1 MGTQTNSL
9 NVFND
14 EYIKKVLD
22 SLNPKEKTI
31 FWESLSEEQKKMIF
45 PNEEALKNIEENL
58 PYEVIDL
65 AFKDPSLPHLTEE
78 ILKKIR
84 FNELISISRQFKAV
98 IETEDLGEEY
108 GITLKIE
115 FASGKDINVLF
126 PLTEK
131 LSKEF
136 CLVVKTDK
144 YTCEGE
150 IRYSTDDKKFSIH
163 NLKIYTY
170 EDIIS
175 VYKKEISHFGSSLKD
190 KIDNFL
196 IKLGYDPE
204 NMTLLEK
211 NIIFLRLVAL
221 VQKKYV
227 LIDISKPELGKS
239 FTFKSLDINLYSVC
253 ITRSTAFYNSANK
266 QLGDFFKES
275 MIYVADEIS
284 EITDTE
290 FFSNLLVYK
299 NGEGKIGDFQ
309 SSGTNRKSSNSVALL
324 GNPKVANIDYSNI
337 YSKRIDLFN
346 KTKIN
351 EISYSFL
358 SKMDSL
364 LPSYGCRTLNK
375 LRKDNKYDLDP
386 EFKEIFITV
395 LTKLRE
401 KDIDVAELFE
411 KNNISLDIR
420 TGRDRSSILN
430 TVEGLIKILYPEVI
444 DDKSQNIPKEVLEYF
459 LSIAVLVRQTLNNQR
474 AIKEEKEY
482 IPIMDLYSSY
492 RNAYF
497 NYHAFS
503 TFYTPHRVYIKHSN
517 GNIEKL
523 ALDFIGIELNKK
535 EADILKEKNLVY
547 ELNEISLKHS
557 QEYSRLYLS
566 NLQNSFN
573 QQSIGKMQ
581 NSSVTAISS
590 SQDSFWM
597 KPMYGLEADLWG
609 QPVNGLQANPWGQPV
624 NGLQANPWPQNSFI
638 LKYNAQNT
646 GYNNMNCNS
655 QVFGSGIME
664 RHKEYNQL
672 VGINEKIDENTW
684 SIIQQYSFHDLI

>member
-65 AFKDPSLPHLTEE
+65 AFKKPNFPHLNED

-84 FNELISISRQFKAV
+84 FNELASSSHQFKAV
-98 IETEDLGEEY
+98 IETEDLGEEC
-108 GITLKIE
+108 GIIFNVELD
-115 FASGKDINVLF
+115 SGKEIKFLF
-126 PLTEK
+126 PLTER

-136 CLVVKTDK
+136 CLAVKTDK

-150 IRYSTDDKKFSIH
+150 IRYSTDDKEFSIH

-170 EDIIS
+170 KDIIS
-175 VYKKEISHFGSSLKD
+175 MYKKEISYFGSSLKD
-190 KIDNFL
+190 KMDNSL

-204 NMTLLEK
+204 NMTLFEK
-211 NIIFLRLVAL
+211 NNIFLRFVPL

-239 FTFKSLDINLYSVC
+239 FTYKSLDINLYSVC
-253 ITRSTAFYNSANK
+253 ITRSTAFYNSATK
-266 QLGDFFKES
+266 QLGDFFKEPI
-275 MIYVADEIS
+275 IYVADEIS
-284 EITDTE
+284 EITDSE

-299 NGEGKIGDFQ
+299 NGERKIGDFQ

-324 GNPKVANIDYSNI
+324 GNPKIANMDYSNI
-337 YSKRIDLFN
+337 YSRRINLFD

-351 EISYSFL
+351 EIPSSFL

-386 EFKEIFITV
+386 EFKEIFTTV
-395 LTKLRE
+395 LIELRE

-411 KNNISLDIR
+411 KNDFSIDIR

-482 IPIMDLYSSY
+482 TPIMDLCSSY

-497 NYHAFS
+497 NYSTFS
-503 TFYTPHRVYIKHSN
+503 AFYTPHRIFIKHSN
-517 GNIEKL
+517 GTIEKQ
-523 ALDFIGIELNKK
+523 ALDLIGIEYNKK
-535 EADILKEKNLVY
+535 EADILKKKGLNY
-547 ELNEISLKHS
+547 KLNEISLEHS
-557 QEYSRLYLS
+557 QDYNHQYLS
-566 NLQNSFN
+566 YFQNTSTS
-573 QQSIGKMQ
+573 QWISTQESISMVDICPQNNTWSPTYWAQNNTWMQ
-581 NSSVTAISS
+581 PMNSS
-590 SQDSFWM
+590 
-597 KPMYGLEADLWG
+597 LL
-609 QPVNGLQANPWGQPV
+609 
-624 NGLQANPWPQNSFI
+624 
-638 LKYNAQNT
+638 QNT
-646 GYNNMNCNS
+646 GYSNTRQYVNP
-655 QVFGSGIME
+655 QVFKGSMMINY
-664 RHKEYNQL
+664 KEYNHL
-672 VGINEKIDENTW
+672 IGIEEKINENTKNILL
-684 SIIQQYSFHDLI
+684 SYSFHDLP

>member
-22 SLNPKEKTI
+22 SLDPEMKKM
-31 FWESLSEEQKKMIF
+31 FLESLSEEQKKMIF
-45 PNEEALKNIEENL
+45 SNEEALKNIEENS
-58 PYEVIDL
+58 PYEIVDL
-65 AFKDPSLPHLTEE
+65 ASKKPSLPHLTED
-78 ILKKIR
+78 IFKKIR
-84 FNELISISRQFKAV
+84 FNERISSSHQFKAV

-115 FASGKDINVLF
+115 FASGKDIDVLF

-136 CLVVKTDK
+136 CLTVKTDK

-253 ITRSTAFYNSANK
+253 ITRSTAFYNSATK
-266 QLGDFFKES
+266 QLGDFFKEPI
-275 MIYVADEIS
+275 IYVADEIS
-284 EITDTE
+284 EITDSE

-299 NGEGKIGDFQ
+299 NGERKIGDFQ

-324 GNPKVANIDYSNI
+324 GNPKIANMDYSNI
-337 YSKRIDLFN
+337 YSRRINLFD

-351 EISYSFL
+351 EIPSSFL

-386 EFKEIFITV
+386 EFKEIFISA
-395 LTKLRE
+395 LIKLRE

-482 IPIMDLYSSY
+482 TSIMDLCSSY

-497 NYHAFS
+497 NYSTFS
-503 TFYTPHRVYIKHSN
+503 AFYTPHRIFIKHSN
-517 GNIEKL
+517 GTIEKQ
-523 ALDFIGIELNKK
+523 ALDLIGIEYNKK
-535 EADILKEKNLVY
+535 EADILKKKGLNY
-547 ELNEISLKHS
+547 KLNEINLEHS
-557 QEYSRLYLS
+557 QDYNHQYLS
-566 NLQNSFN
+566 YFQNTSTS
-573 QQSIGKMQ
+573 QWISTQESISMVDICPQNNTWSPTYWAQNNTWMQ
-581 NSSVTAISS
+581 PMNSS
-590 SQDSFWM
+590 
-597 KPMYGLEADLWG
+597 LL
-609 QPVNGLQANPWGQPV
+609 
-624 NGLQANPWPQNSFI
+624 
-638 LKYNAQNT
+638 QNT
-646 GYNNMNCNS
+646 GYSNTRQYVNP
-655 QVFGSGIME
+655 QVFKGSMMINY
-664 RHKEYNQL
+664 KEYNHL
-672 VGINEKIDENTW
+672 IGIEEKINENTKNILL
-684 SIIQQYSFHDLI
+684 SYSFHDLP

>member
-1 MGTQTNSL
+1 
-9 NVFND
+9 
-14 EYIKKVLD
+14 
-22 SLNPKEKTI
+22 
-31 FWESLSEEQKKMIF
+31 MIF
-45 PNEEALKNIEENL
+45 SNEEAPKALEKNS
-58 PYEVIDL
+58 PYEIVDL
-65 AFKDPSLPHLTEE
+65 ASKKPSLLHLTEE

-84 FNELISISRQFKAV
+84 FNELISSSRQFKAV
-98 IETEDLGEEY
+98 IEIEDLGEEY

-126 PLTEK
+126 PLIER

-253 ITRSTAFYNSANK
+253 ITRSTAFYNSATK

-275 MIYVADEIS
+275 IIYVADEIS
-284 EITDTE
+284 EITDSE

-324 GNPKVANIDYSNI
+324 GNPKVTNIDYSNI
-337 YSKRIDLFN
+337 YSNRIDLFN

-420 TGRDRSSILN
+420 TGRERSSILN

-444 DDKSQNIPKEVLEYF
+444 DDKSQSIPKEVLEYF
-459 LSIAVLVRQTLNNQR
+459 LSVAVLVRQTLNNQR

-557 QEYSRLYLS
+557 QEYSHLYLS

-573 QQSIGKMQ
+573 QQSIGNMQ
-581 NSSVTAISS
+581 NSSITAISS

-597 KPMYGLEADLWG
+597 KPMYGLEVDLWG

-655 QVFGSGIME
+655 QVFGSGIMKS
-664 RHKEYNQL
+664 HKEYNQL

>member
-22 SLNPKEKTI
+22 SLDPEMKKM
-31 FWESLSEEQKKMIF
+31 FLESLSEEQKKMIF
-45 PNEEALKNIEENL
+45 SNEEALKNIEENL

-65 AFKDPSLPHLTEE
+65 AFKKPNFPHLNED

-84 FNELISISRQFKAV
+84 FNELASSSHQFKAV
-98 IETEDLGEEY
+98 IETEDLGEEC
-108 GITLKIE
+108 GIIFNVELD
-115 FASGKDINVLF
+115 SGKEIKFLF
-126 PLTEK
+126 PLTER

-136 CLVVKTDK
+136 CLAVKTDK

-150 IRYSTDDKKFSIH
+150 IRYSTDNKEFSIH

-170 EDIIS
+170 KNIIS
-175 VYKKEISHFGSSLKD
+175 VYKKEISHFSSSLKD
-190 KIDNFL
+190 KMDYSL

-204 NMTLLEK
+204 NMTLFEK
-211 NIIFLRLVAL
+211 NNIFLRFVPL

-239 FTFKSLDINLYSVC
+239 FTYKSLDINLYSVC
-253 ITRSTAFYNSANK
+253 ITRSTAFYNSATK
-266 QLGDFFKES
+266 QLGDFFKEPI
-275 MIYVADEIS
+275 IYVADEIS
-284 EITDTE
+284 EITDSE

-299 NGEGKIGDFQ
+299 NGERKIGDFQ

-324 GNPKVANIDYSNI
+324 GNPKIANMDYSNI
-337 YSKRIDLFN
+337 YSRRINLFD

-351 EISYSFL
+351 EIPSSFL

-386 EFKEIFITV
+386 EFKEIFTTV
-395 LTKLRE
+395 LTELRE

-411 KNNISLDIR
+411 KNDFSIDIR

-482 IPIMDLYSSY
+482 TSIMDLCSSY

-497 NYHAFS
+497 NYSTFS
-503 TFYTPHRVYIKHSN
+503 AFYTPHRIFIKHSN
-517 GNIEKL
+517 GTIEKQ
-523 ALDFIGIELNKK
+523 ALDLIGIEYNKK
-535 EADILKEKNLVY
+535 EADILKKKGLNY
-547 ELNEISLKHS
+547 KLNEISLEHS
-557 QEYSRLYLS
+557 QDYNHQYLS
-566 NLQNSFN
+566 YFQNTSTS
-573 QQSIGKMQ
+573 QWISTQESISIVDICPQNNTWSPTYWAQNNTWMQ
-581 NSSVTAISS
+581 PMNSS
-590 SQDSFWM
+590 
-597 KPMYGLEADLWG
+597 LL
-609 QPVNGLQANPWGQPV
+609 
-624 NGLQANPWPQNSFI
+624 
-638 LKYNAQNT
+638 QNT
-646 GYNNMNCNS
+646 GYSNTRQYVNP
-655 QVFGSGIME
+655 QVFKGSMMINY
-664 RHKEYNQL
+664 KEYNHL
-672 VGINEKIDENTW
+672 IGIEEKINENTKNILL
-684 SIIQQYSFHDLI
+684 SYSFHDLP

>member
-1 MGTQTNSL
+1 MATQTNSL
-9 NVFND
+9 NVFNE
-14 EYIKKVLD
+14 EYVKGVFNSLD
-22 SLNPKEKTI
+22 YEKKTI

-45 PNEEALKNIEENL
+45 SNEEVLKNIEEDL

-65 AFKDPSLPHLTEE
+65 AFKKPNFPHLNEE

-84 FNELISISRQFKAV
+84 FNELASSSHQFKAV
-98 IETEDLGEEY
+98 IETEDLGEEC
-108 GITLKIE
+108 GIIFNVELDSGKEIE
-115 FASGKDINVLF
+115 FLF
-126 PLTEK
+126 PLTER

-136 CLVVKTDK
+136 CLAVKTDK

-150 IRYSTDDKKFSIH
+150 IRYSTDDKEFSIH

-170 EDIIS
+170 KDIIS
-175 VYKKEISHFGSSLKD
+175 MYKKEISYFGSSLKD
-190 KIDNFL
+190 KMDNSL

-204 NMTLLEK
+204 NMTLFEK
-211 NIIFLRLVAL
+211 NNIFLRFVPL

-239 FTFKSLDINLYSVC
+239 FTYKSLDINLYSVC
-253 ITRSTAFYNSANK
+253 ITRSTAFYNSATK
-266 QLGDFFKES
+266 QLGDFFKEPI
-275 MIYVADEIS
+275 IYVADEIS
-284 EITDTE
+284 EITDSE

-299 NGEGKIGDFQ
+299 NGERKIGDFQ

-324 GNPKVANIDYSNI
+324 GNPKIANMDYSNI
-337 YSKRIDLFN
+337 YSRRINLFD

-351 EISYSFL
+351 EIPSSFL

-386 EFKEIFITV
+386 EFKEIFTTV
-395 LTKLRE
+395 LIELRE

-411 KNNISLDIR
+411 KNDFSIDIR

-482 IPIMDLYSSY
+482 TPIMDLCSSY

-497 NYHAFS
+497 NYSTFS
-503 TFYTPHRVYIKHSN
+503 AFYTPHRIFIKHSN
-517 GNIEKL
+517 GTIEKQ
-523 ALDFIGIELNKK
+523 ALDLIGIEYNKK
-535 EADILKEKNLVY
+535 EADILKKKGLNY
-547 ELNEISLKHS
+547 KLNEISLEHS
-557 QEYSRLYLS
+557 QDYNHQYLS
-566 NLQNSFN
+566 NFQNTSTS
-573 QQSIGKMQ
+573 QWISTQESISMVDICPQNNTWSPTYWAQNNTWMQ
-581 NSSVTAISS
+581 PMNSS
-590 SQDSFWM
+590 
-597 KPMYGLEADLWG
+597 LL
-609 QPVNGLQANPWGQPV
+609 
-624 NGLQANPWPQNSFI
+624 
-638 LKYNAQNT
+638 QNT
-646 GYNNMNCNS
+646 GYSNTSQYVNP
-655 QVFGSGIME
+655 QVFKGSMMINY
-664 RHKEYNQL
+664 KEYNHL
-672 VGINEKIDENTW
+672 IGIEEKIDENILL
-684 SIIQQYSFHDLI
+684 SYSFHNLP

>member
-1 MGTQTNSL
+1 MATQTNSL
-9 NVFND
+9 NVFNE
-14 EYIKKVLD
+14 EYVKSVFNSLD
-22 SLNPKEKTI
+22 YEKKTI

-45 PNEEALKNIEENL
+45 SNEEALKNIEENS
-58 PYEVIDL
+58 PYKIVDL
-65 AFKDPSLPHLTEE
+65 ASKKPSLPHLTEE
-78 ILKKIR
+78 IFKKIR
-84 FNELISISRQFKAV
+84 FNERISSSHQFKAV
-98 IETEDLGEEY
+98 IETEDLGEEC
-108 GITLKIE
+108 GIIFNVELDSGKEIE
-115 FASGKDINVLF
+115 FLF
-126 PLTEK
+126 PLTER

-136 CLVVKTDK
+136 CLAVKTDK

-204 NMTLLEK
+204 NMTLFEK
-211 NIIFLRLVAL
+211 NNIFLRFVPL

-324 GNPKVANIDYSNI
+324 GNPKIANMDYSNI
-337 YSKRIDLFN
+337 YSRRINLFD

-351 EISYSFL
+351 EIPSSFL

-386 EFKEIFITV
+386 EFKEIFTTV
-395 LTKLRE
+395 LIELRE

-411 KNNISLDIR
+411 KNDFSIDIR

-482 IPIMDLYSSY
+482 TPIMDLCSSY

-497 NYHAFS
+497 NYS
-503 TFYTPHRVYIKHSN
+503 TSSAFYTPHRIFIKHSN
-517 GNIEKL
+517 GTIEKQ
-523 ALDFIGIELNKK
+523 ALDLIGIEYNKK
-535 EADILKEKNLVY
+535 EADILKKKGLNY
-547 ELNEISLKHS
+547 KLNEISLEHS
-557 QEYSRLYLS
+557 QDYSHQYLS
-566 NLQNSFN
+566 NFQNTSTS
-573 QQSIGKMQ
+573 QWISTQESISMVDICPQNNTWSPTYWAQNNTWMQ
-581 NSSVTAISS
+581 PMNSS
-590 SQDSFWM
+590 
-597 KPMYGLEADLWG
+597 LL
-609 QPVNGLQANPWGQPV
+609 
-624 NGLQANPWPQNSFI
+624 
-638 LKYNAQNT
+638 QNT
-646 GYNNMNCNS
+646 GYSNTSQYVNP
-655 QVFGSGIME
+655 QVFKGSMMINY
-664 RHKEYNQL
+664 KEYNHL
-672 VGINEKIDENTW
+672 IGIEEKIDENILL
-684 SIIQQYSFHDLI
+684 SYSFHNLP

>member
-1 MGTQTNSL
+1 MTTQTNSL
-9 NVFND
+9 NVFNE
-14 EYIKKVLD
+14 EYVKGVFNSLDYEKKI
-22 SLNPKEKTI
+22 I

-45 PNEEALKNIEENL
+45 SNEEALKNIEENL

-65 AFKDPSLPHLTEE
+65 AFKKPNFPHLNED

-84 FNELISISRQFKAV
+84 FNELASSSHQFKAV
-98 IETEDLGEEY
+98 IETEDLGEEC
-108 GITLKIE
+108 GIIFNVELDSGKEIE
-115 FASGKDINVLF
+115 FLF
-126 PLTEK
+126 PLTER

-136 CLVVKTDK
+136 CLAVKTDK

-150 IRYSTDDKKFSIH
+150 IRYSTDDKEFSIH

-170 EDIIS
+170 KDIIS
-175 VYKKEISHFGSSLKD
+175 MYKKEISYFGSSLKD
-190 KIDNFL
+190 KMDNSL

-204 NMTLLEK
+204 NMTLFEK
-211 NIIFLRLVAL
+211 NNIFLRFVPL

-239 FTFKSLDINLYSVC
+239 FTYKSLDINLYSVC
-253 ITRSTAFYNSANK
+253 ITRSTAFYNSATK
-266 QLGDFFKES
+266 QLGDFFKEPI
-275 MIYVADEIS
+275 IYVADEIS
-284 EITDTE
+284 EITDSE

-299 NGEGKIGDFQ
+299 NGERKIGDFQ

-324 GNPKVANIDYSNI
+324 GNPKIANMDYSNI
-337 YSKRIDLFN
+337 YSRRINLFD

-351 EISYSFL
+351 EIPSSFL

-386 EFKEIFITV
+386 EFKEIFTTV
-395 LTKLRE
+395 LIELRE

-411 KNNISLDIR
+411 KNDFSIDIR

-482 IPIMDLYSSY
+482 TPIMDLCSSY

-497 NYHAFS
+497 NYSTFS
-503 TFYTPHRVYIKHSN
+503 AFYTPHRIFIKHSN
-517 GNIEKL
+517 GTIEKQ
-523 ALDFIGIELNKK
+523 ALDLIGIEYNKK
-535 EADILKEKNLVY
+535 EADILKKKGLNY
-547 ELNEISLKHS
+547 KLNEISLEHS
-557 QEYSRLYLS
+557 QDYSHQYLS
-566 NLQNSFN
+566 NFQNTSTS
-573 QQSIGKMQ
+573 QWISTQESISMVDICPQNNTWSPTYWAQNNTWMQ
-581 NSSVTAISS
+581 PMNSS
-590 SQDSFWM
+590 
-597 KPMYGLEADLWG
+597 LL
-609 QPVNGLQANPWGQPV
+609 
-624 NGLQANPWPQNSFI
+624 
-638 LKYNAQNT
+638 QNT
-646 GYNNMNCNS
+646 GYSNTSQYVNP
-655 QVFGSGIME
+655 QVFKGSMMINY
-664 RHKEYNQL
+664 KEYNHL
-672 VGINEKIDENTW
+672 IGIEEKIDENILL
-684 SIIQQYSFHDLI
+684 SYSFHNLP

>member
-1 MGTQTNSL
+1 MATQTNSL
-9 NVFND
+9 NVFNE
-14 EYIKKVLD
+14 EYVKGVFNSLD
-22 SLNPKEKTI
+22 YEKKTI

-45 PNEEALKNIEENL
+45 SNEEALKNIEENL

-65 AFKDPSLPHLTEE
+65 AFKKPNFPHLNED

-84 FNELISISRQFKAV
+84 FNELASSSHQFKAV
-98 IETEDLGEEY
+98 IETEDLGEEC
-108 GITLKIE
+108 GIIFNVELD
-115 FASGKDINVLF
+115 SGKEIKFLF
-126 PLTEK
+126 PLTER

-136 CLVVKTDK
+136 CLAVKTDK

-150 IRYSTDDKKFSIH
+150 IRYSTDDKEFSIH

-170 EDIIS
+170 KDIIS
-175 VYKKEISHFGSSLKD
+175 MYKKEISYFGSSLKD
-190 KIDNFL
+190 KMDNSL

-204 NMTLLEK
+204 NMTLFEK
-211 NIIFLRLVAL
+211 NNIFLRFVPL

-239 FTFKSLDINLYSVC
+239 FTYKSLDINLYSVC
-253 ITRSTAFYNSANK
+253 ITRSTAFYNSATK
-266 QLGDFFKES
+266 QLGDFFKEPI
-275 MIYVADEIS
+275 IYVADEIS
-284 EITDTE
+284 EITDSE

-655 QVFGSGIME
+655 QVFGSRTME
-664 RHKEYNQL
+664 NHKEYNQL

>member
-1 MGTQTNSL
+1 MTTQTNSL

-22 SLNPKEKTI
+22 SLDPEMKKM
-31 FWESLSEEQKKMIF
+31 FLESLIKKQIKMVF
-45 PNEEALKNIEENL
+45 SNEETPKALEENS
-58 PYEVIDL
+58 PYEIVDL
-65 AFKDPSLPHLTEE
+65 ASKKPSLPHLTEE
-78 ILKKIR
+78 IFKKIR
-84 FNELISISRQFKAV
+84 FNERISSSHQFKAV